1 MSSELRV
8 GGVDGWRLPSADRF
22 CGSRREG
29 LKAPQ
34 QQPTRVRLCLS
45 DESSNPLRPLRR
57 DHVWRCSFV
66 MVNSTDGRTVRI
78 LVIIDEFTQECLK
91 MVVARSLG
99 SRDALEALWGLFVA
113 RGIPEYIRPDNGP
126 EFAVKAVWQLLARV
140 GIKTLFIEPESPW
153 ENGHDKSFV
162 GKMRDELLDGEIFEI
177 SQEAEGLMGRGEYD
191 ELRPHCSRGYASP
204 APEGGMP
211 EARSTP
217 TLGLV
222 QSLGAGHLDSRSQDA
237 PFGGDGSHEVPRAD
251 GEEAVGLV
259 PPAHRETPHEGTVVP
274 QERQLNDLP
283 GIRQGSAEE
292 IELLHRG
299 AEKDLSGFQ
308 LELGER
314 YTKGVKG
321 APKNYA
327 EARKWLTRAF
337 QDPEFPEH
345 KDQAAAL
352 LDELKNAMRAD
363 SGKAT
368 SRVPS
373 AATVHLGSLKT
384 WQIFA
389 AIAAVAIAVL
399 LLMNR

>member
-1 MSSELRV
+1 
-8 GGVDGWRLPSADRF
+8 
-22 CGSRREG
+22 
-29 LKAPQ
+29 
-34 QQPTRVRLCLS
+34 
-45 DESSNPLRPLRR
+45 
-57 DHVWRCSFV
+57 

-251 GEEAVGLV
+251 GEQAVGLVPPAHPQTPQAGTVAGMEEQESDLPDAPVRGDGGHEVPRADGEQAVGLV

-373 AATVHLGSLKT
+373 AATIYLDSLNT
-384 WQIFA
+384 WHIFA
-389 AIAAVAIAVL
+389 AIAAVTLAVL
-399 LLMNR
+399 LWMNR